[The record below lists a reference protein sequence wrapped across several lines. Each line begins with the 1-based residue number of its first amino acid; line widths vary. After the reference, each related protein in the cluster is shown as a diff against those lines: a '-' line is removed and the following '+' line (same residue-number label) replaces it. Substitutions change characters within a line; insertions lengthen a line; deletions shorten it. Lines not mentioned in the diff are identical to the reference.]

1 MHAFMKRLYT
11 PWRMAYIKGDKK
23 AVEGCLFC
31 HKANASDDDEHIIA
45 RSEHVYLTLNRYPYN
60 NGHLMVIPYS
70 HVDSQEAL
78 SVAALTDMMVTVNRA
93 LSILRQAYNPQGFN
107 LGANLGTA
115 AGAGIAEHYHFH
127 IVPRWSGDVNFMTAI
142 SETRV
147 IPDTLDNIYHELKTI
162 WHAMYLESE

>member
-1 MHAFMKRLYT
+1 MKRLYT
-11 PWRMAYIKGDKK
+11 PWRMAYIKGEKIP
-23 AVEGCLFC
+23 VEGCLFC
-31 HKANASDDDEHIIA
+31 RKPAAGDEDEHIVA
-45 RSEHVYLTLNRYPYN
+45 RSAHVYLTLNRYPYN
-60 NGHLMVIPYS
+60 NGHLMVIPYE
-70 HVDSQEAL
+70 HVASQEAL

-93 LSILRQAYNPQGFN
+93 LTILRQAYQPQGFN
-107 LGANLGTA
+107 LGANLGAA

-162 WHAMYLESE
+162 WQASYSESE